1 MASTYTTNS
10 GIELIASGEQSG
22 TWGTTTNTNLS
33 IIDRLVNG
41 VGAIALAGTTHTL
54 TTSDGVLSDGQYSVL
69 VFGGAPSGTNTVTIS
84 PNDGQHVYIVW
95 NVTSES
101 VVLTQGSGGNVTVAS
116 GDTKVVYADGTG
128 AGAAVIDITAN
139 FAMSSVKITG
149 GSITGITDLAIV
161 DGGTGASSASAART
175 NLGLAIGTDVQAYDA
190 ELTAIAGLAVTD
202 GNIIVGNGT
211 TWVAESG
218 ATARTSLGLSIGTNV
233 QAYDAGLQSISGLTT
248 SADQMIYTTALDT
261 YATTG
266 LTAAGRAIL
275 DDADA
280 SAQRTTLGLAIGTD
294 VQAYDAGL
302 QSISG
307 LTTSADQMIYTT
319 ALDTYATTGLTAAG
333 RALLDDADAS
343 AQRTTLGLAI
353 GTNVQAYDAE
363 LTAIAALAVTDG
375 NIIVGDGTTWVAES
389 GATARTSLGL
399 GTMATQAASS
409 VTITGGSITGITD
422 LAVADGGTG
431 ASDAGTARTN
441 LGLAIGTDVQAYD
454 AGLQSISGLTTS
466 ANQMIYT
473 TALDTYATTGLTAAG
488 RAILD
493 DADASAQR
501 TTLGLAIGTDVQAYD
516 AELTAIAGLA
526 VTDGNII
533 VGNGTT
539 WVAESGATARTSLG
553 LGAGDS
559 PTFTAVTAGQV
570 DVTAQGDV
578 RFQDAAGGQFVALQ
592 GPGTVATSYTLSL
605 PTADGTNGQ
614 AVVTSGSGQL
624 SFSDVVTPTGTQTLT
639 NKTLTDP
646 AIIGAIL
653 EDIFTIT
660 DGAAFEIDPGNGT
673 IQLITLGASRT
684 PKATNFANGE
694 SVTLM
699 VNDGSAYTLT
709 WTDATFGGS
718 GVVWKTDG
726 GTAPTLNTTGYT
738 IMVLFKVG
746 GQVYGARVGNA

>member
-1 MASTYTTNS
+1 MASTYTANS

-41 VGAIALAGTTHTL
+41 VGVISLAGTTHTL
-54 TTSDGVLSDGQYSVL
+54 TTSDGVLSDGQYAVL
-69 VFGGAPSGTNTVTIS
+69 VFVGAPSGTNTVTIS
-84 PNDGQHVYIVW
+84 PNDGQHVYIVK
-95 NVTSES
+95 NSSGES
-101 VVLTQGSGGNVTVAS
+101 VILTQGSGGDVTVAN
-116 GDTKVVYADGTG
+116 GDTKVVYSDGTG
-128 AGAAVIDITAN
+128 AGAAVVDITAD

-149 GSITGITDLAIV
+149 GSITGITDLAV
-161 DGGTGASSASAART
+161 ADGGTGASDASTART
-175 NLGLAIGTDVQAYDA
+175 NLGLAIGTNVQAYDA

-218 ATARTSLGLSIGTNV
+218 ATARTSLGLAIGTNV

-261 YATTG
+261 YATTS

-280 SAQRTTLGLAIGTD
+280 SAQRTTLGLAIGT
-294 VQAYDAGL
+294 
-302 QSISG
+302 
-307 LTTSADQMIYTT
+307 
-319 ALDTYATTGLTAAG
+319 
-333 RALLDDADAS
+333 
-343 AQRTTLGLAI
+343 
-353 GTNVQAYDAE
+353 N
-363 LTAIAALAVTDG
+363 
-375 NIIVGDGTTWVAES
+375 
-389 GATARTSLGL
+389 
-399 GTMATQAASS
+399 
-409 VTITGGSITGITD
+409 
-422 LAVADGGTG
+422 
-431 ASDAGTARTN
+431 
-441 LGLAIGTDVQAYD
+441 
-454 AGLQSISGLTTS
+454 
-466 ANQMIYT
+466 
-473 TALDTYATTGLTAAG
+473 
-488 RAILD
+488 
-493 DADASAQR
+493 
-501 TTLGLAIGTDVQAYD
+501 VQAYD

-553 LGAGDS
+553 LGTGDS

-578 RFQDAAGGQFVALQ
+578 RFQDTTGGEYVALQ
-592 GPGTVATSYTLSL
+592 GPGTVATSYTLTL

-614 AVVTSGSGQL
+614 AVVTNGSGQL

-699 VNDGSAYTLT
+699 VDDGSAYTLT

-726 GTAPTLNTTGYT
+726 GSAPTLNTTGYT

-746 GQVYGARVGNA
+746 GQVYGARVGDA